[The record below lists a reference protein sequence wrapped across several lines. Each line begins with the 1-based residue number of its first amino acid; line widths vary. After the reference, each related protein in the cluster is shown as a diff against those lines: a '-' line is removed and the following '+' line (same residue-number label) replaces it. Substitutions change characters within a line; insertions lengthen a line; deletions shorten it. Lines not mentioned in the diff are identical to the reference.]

1 MARQANTDSHPLTR
15 RRRALYWL
23 ALAQLPF
30 TTLLGLLVV
39 SRGTLLL
46 PGQSVL
52 ASLAVLVA
60 FFLGCCLAVLPG
72 WLLLRMG
79 KRPTWWKG
87 ALIPASVILLMMLG
101 VDDYNRRNATGVE
114 VDPLTILGV
123 SALMLIV
130 LGVPGA
136 LIGARMRAAHRK
148 AQAGVQKVVAAH

>member
-1 MARQANTDSHPLTR
+1 MATKEDTSTRPLTR

-39 SRGTLLL
+39 SRGSLLL

-60 FFLGCCLAVLPG
+60 FFLGCCLAVLPC

-79 KRPTWWKG
+79 RRPTWWKG
-87 ALIPASVILLMMLG
+87 AVIPASVILLMMLG
-101 VDDYNRRNATGVE
+101 VDDYNRRHATGVE

-123 SALMLIV
+123 SALMLLV
-130 LGVPGA
+130 LGAPGA

-148 AQAGVQKVVAAH
+148 SQAGVQKVVATH